1 MTMPRLNGTI
11 EGGAQAFVQLRDEG
25 GDFVGEVRADDAG
38 HFVFYAIPGH
48 WRVICLA
55 PGGRRVEH
63 EVDMGSS
70 DVDVDL
76 DLTIAV

>member
-1 MTMPRLNGTI
+1 M
-11 EGGAQAFVQLRDEG
+11 
-25 GDFVGEVRADDAG
+25 RADDSG